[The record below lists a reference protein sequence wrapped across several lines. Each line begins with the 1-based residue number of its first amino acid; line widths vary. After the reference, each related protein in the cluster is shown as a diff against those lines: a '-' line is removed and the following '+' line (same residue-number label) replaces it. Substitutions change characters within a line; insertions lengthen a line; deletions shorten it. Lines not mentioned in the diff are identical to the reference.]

1 MEKTYIIKDARE
13 VLAHKFESLGAMERT
28 SMSESPITNA
38 KGLSA
43 AIPKD
48 SEGYCTVYKLDCS
61 DGLGLMTVYQVYP
74 GIQLIYNDF
83 EAAGCEWDS
92 VVSGDVLEINHCREG
107 REGSRLLCGTCL

>member
-1 MEKTYIIKDARE
+1 MERSAMEKKYIIKDTRNILVHQLEAN
-13 VLAHKFESLGAMERT
+13 GIMENEP
-28 SMSESPITNA
+28 MSESPITNV

-74 GIQLIYNDF
+74 GIQLICNDF
-83 EAAGCEWDS
+83 EAAGCEWDK
-92 VVSGDVLEINHCREG
+92 HYQR
-107 REGSRLLCGTCL
+107 

>member
-48 SEGYCTVYKLDCS
+48 SEGYCTV
-61 DGLGLMTVYQVYP
+61 
-74 GIQLIYNDF
+74 
-83 EAAGCEWDS
+83 
-92 VVSGDVLEINHCREG
+92 
-107 REGSRLLCGTCL
+107 